1 MTLYLLLLQ
10 ELKKTA
16 QLKLN
21 QNIRIVYKYTIT
33 ELKLFEDRTSFG
45 SLQVACHLEMFYYF
59 F

>member
-45 SLQVACHLEMFYYF
+45 SNE
-59 F
+59 